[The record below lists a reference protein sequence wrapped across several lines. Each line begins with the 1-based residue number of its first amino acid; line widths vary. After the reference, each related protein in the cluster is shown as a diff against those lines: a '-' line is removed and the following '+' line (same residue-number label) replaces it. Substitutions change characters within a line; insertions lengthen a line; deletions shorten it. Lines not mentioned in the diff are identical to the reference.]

1 MVLSVPWRL
10 TPIPGQAMGQ
20 SRCLNIDHIIPA
32 QKALSRGG
40 GLTKTSSRVPYDVL
54 LRFVRLAKFG
64 RGGALGIF
72 VAEEIGTPGGAGFDL
87 GAERDRPVYPGTA
100 GVGGDCAVAGGF
112 PFDSRSSIVT
122 GPDRAA
128 SDPGSGAWLCERRF
142 VASLFALG

>member
-20 SRCLNIDHIIPA
+20 SRCLNIDHIIRA

-40 GLTKTSSRVPYDVL
+40 GLTKTSSRVPYDVP

-72 VAEEIGTPGGAGFDL
+72 VAEENGAPGGTKFGV
-87 GAERDRPVYPGTA
+87 GAERD
-100 GVGGDCAVAGGF
+100 
-112 PFDSRSSIVT
+112 
-122 GPDRAA
+122 
-128 SDPGSGAWLCERRF
+128 
-142 VASLFALG
+142 